1 MERAISP
8 GLLVRALLLLLL
20 LLGLAARTVA
30 AGRARGLPAPTAESR
45 SLGVRNQ
52 TMRQSCDRAA
62 GH

>member
-8 GLLVRALLLLLL
+8 GLLVRALLLLL